1 MNRQSSIRRN
11 ASLEKAN
18 RLLLAFSEA
27 TPELGVMDLARRVG
41 LNKSTVS
48 RFVATLHELGL
59 LERVDHGRKYRLGLR
74 VFELGTLA
82 ARHRP
87 LYAQAEPAV
96 EKLAAQLR
104 ETVTLA
110 VLLGRDLVFL
120 HKADRGIDAT
130 SAALGRRYP
139 AHCSASGKALLGLLP
154 ADERAQYLASRLVR
168 RTESSIVVPRIL
180 ERELEMATEQGY
192 AVDHQEFMVGVRSIA
207 VAIHDR
213 TGAAVASIGVSGAAR
228 RITPANV
235 PTLAAQL
242 QRVAS
247 DVSRRLGHR
256 PPVRVRPPAMLSD
269 ASAVG

>member
-48 RFVATLHELGL
+48 RFVATMHELGL

-87 LYAQAEPAV
+87 LFVHAEPAV
-96 EKLAAQLR
+96 EKLAVQLR
-104 ETVTLA
+104 ESVTLA

-120 HKADRGIDAT
+120 HKSERGMDAV

-139 AHCSASGKALLGLLP
+139 AHCSASGKILLGHLP
-154 ADERAQYLASRLVR
+154 SADLTEYLGSRLAR
-168 RTESSIVVPRIL
+168 RTENSIVVPRVL
-180 ERELEMATEQGY
+180 ERELAACVEQGC
-192 AVDHQEFMVGVRSIA
+192 
-207 VAIHDR
+207 
-213 TGAAVASIGVSGAAR
+213 AR
-228 RITPANV
+228 RP
-235 PTLAAQL
+235 
-242 QRVAS
+242 
-247 DVSRRLGHR
+247 
-256 PPVRVRPPAMLSD
+256 
-269 ASAVG
+269 

>member
-48 RFVATLHELGL
+48 RFVATMHELGL

-87 LYAQAEPAV
+87 LFAHGEPAV
-96 EKLAAQLR
+96 EKLAAHLR

-110 VLLGRDLVFL
+110 VLLGSDLVFL
-120 HKADRGIDAT
+120 HKSERGADAV
-130 SAALGRRYP
+130 SASLGRRYP
-139 AHCSASGKALLGLLP
+139 AHCSASGKILLSHLAP
-154 ADERAQYLASRLVR
+154 AARTDYLGARLAR
-168 RTESSIVVPRIL
+168 RTESSIVAPRVL
-180 ERELEMATEQGY
+180 ERELAACAEQGW

-207 VAIHDR
+207 VPVHDR
-213 TGAAVASIGVSGAAR
+213 AGAAVAAIAISGSAR
-228 RITPANV
+228 RITPASV
-235 PTLAAQL
+235 PTMASHL
-242 QRVAS
+242 QRVAA

-269 ASAVG
+269 ATAVG

>member
-1 MNRQSSIRRN
+1 MKRQSSIRRN

-27 TPELGVMDLARRVG
+27 SPELGVMDLARRVG

-87 LYAQAEPAV
+87 LFMHAEQAV
-96 EKLAAQLR
+96 EKLAVQLR

-110 VLLGRDLVFL
+110 VLLGHDLVFL
-120 HKADRGIDAT
+120 HKAERGTEGYAAT
-130 SAALGRRYP
+130 LGRRYP
-139 AHCSASGKALLGLLP
+139 ANCSASGKALLAFLP
-154 ADERAQYLASRLVR
+154 EDERSAFLAARLAR
-168 RTESSIVVPRIL
+168 RTESSIVVSRAL
-180 ERELEMATEQGY
+180 ERELASVSELGY
-192 AVDHQEFMVGVRSIA
+192 AVDNQELMVGVRSVA

-213 TGAAVASIGVSGAAR
+213 SGAAVAAIAVSGAAR
-228 RITPANV
+228 RVTPANV
-235 PTLAAQL
+235 PAIAANL
-242 QRVAS
+242 QRVAT

-256 PPVRVRPPAMLSD
+256 PPVRVRPSVLLSG